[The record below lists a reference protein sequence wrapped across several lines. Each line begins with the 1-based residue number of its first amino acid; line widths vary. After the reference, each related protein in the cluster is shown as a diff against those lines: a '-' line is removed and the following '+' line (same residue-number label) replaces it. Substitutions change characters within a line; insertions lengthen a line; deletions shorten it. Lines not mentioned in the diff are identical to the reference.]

1 MPIFG
6 RFPPLPWWHPNDPD
20 CIRPKYSILRLG
32 PRIELRDSKS
42 GFVHARCGI
51 RNHAHSDS
59 LVIAVDGACPRNGT
73 GATTSSIGVYFGP
86 GNENNLSAK
95 IPDELAGF
103 SGHTNNRAEI
113 YAAIAGLKIART
125 LCEKR
130 GQRAEKR
137 SVKAALER
145 KWIVRPNGNPDRLNH
160 IVIKSDSAYVVSAVG
175 AGDMG
180 EDAHL
185 KKWILNNFQTAKKE
199 TVKNMM
205 LWSELGHEIIH
216 LYQMGVTVQFWHVPR
231 HMNRDA
237 DKLANDA
244 LRKRLWLRPEWVIGK
259 YRDFPDKELQKQ
271 SASVAA
277 SSLFVKWQ
285 LLDWTLEIPKMIKLL
300 VWNETVDFFR
310 EAFEAQDSDEVST
323 HLRPIILYN

>member
-1 MPIFG
+1 MPNTHPPTNEPGSKKRPNISAAPYSIADGKDFVFGCAVPMNIDKDLRLRPIFG

-32 PRIELRDSKS
+32 PRIELRDSNS
-42 GFVHARCGI
+42 GFVHARCGL

-125 LCEKR
+125 LCERR
-130 GQRAEKR
+130 GQRPEKR

-199 TVKNMM
+199 T
-205 LWSELGHEIIH
+205 
-216 LYQMGVTVQFWHVPR
+216 Q
-231 HMNRDA
+231 
-237 DKLANDA
+237 
-244 LRKRLWLRPEWVIGK
+244 
-259 YRDFPDKELQKQ
+259 
-271 SASVAA
+271 
-277 SSLFVKWQ
+277 
-285 LLDWTLEIPKMIKLL
+285 
-300 VWNETVDFFR
+300 
-310 EAFEAQDSDEVST
+310 
-323 HLRPIILYN
+323 